1 MVHSPS
7 ALPFGLLRVCQHEP
21 KIPFS
26 GSEESWKWGL
36 KTQLRGQPSPG
47 AICCFAPEHREMGA
61 GSWLP
66 SGHRAAIVSRQPS
79 WFAAAK
85 AADAAATWLPN
96 PRFLWGLEPRTS
108 LSQPCSHPCPEAHR
122 QLSPCLAA
130 ASLLIYGLVFSDK
143 SRTFNIQFFPRLSR

>member
-1 MVHSPS
+1 MHSPS
-7 ALPFGLLRVCQHEP
+7 ALPFSFLCVCQHEP

-36 KTQLRGQPSPG
+36 KTQLCGQPSPG
-47 AICCFAPEHREMGA
+47 ATCCFAPEHREMGA

-66 SGHRAAIVSRQPS
+66 PGHRAAIVSKQLRELS

-96 PRFLWGLEPRTS
+96 PRFLWGLQPWTS
-108 LSQPCSHPCPEAHR
+108 LCWPRGHRFLEAHR
-122 QLSPCLAA
+122 QILPLSGSRFSAYLWPCFL
-130 ASLLIYGLVFSDK
+130 
-143 SRTFNIQFFPRLSR
+143 